1 MRGAQARTSAGESL
15 PLLHQNLRV
24 SLKIPWDYYMVHNDL
39 WQVAGIGANMLCLGC
54 FAQRAL
60 SIRLGFTDLDYCG
73 VALWATPSI
82 EPQQLAQ
89 LARTPADAVLLE

>member
-1 MRGAQARTSAGESL
+1 MTKGNPRHLYLDCKVDTIDRA
-15 PLLHQNLRV
+15 H
-24 SLKIPWDYYMVHNDL
+24 PWDYYMVHNDL